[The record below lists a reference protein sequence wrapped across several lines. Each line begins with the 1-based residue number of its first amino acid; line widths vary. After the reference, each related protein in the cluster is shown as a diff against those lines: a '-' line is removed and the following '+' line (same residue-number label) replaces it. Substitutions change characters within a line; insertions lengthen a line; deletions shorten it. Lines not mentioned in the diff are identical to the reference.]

1 MADPQI
7 PKRKWHFD
15 WRLMLFS
22 GFFLPVL
29 IGLGIWQLDRAGQKE
44 AMLNSW
50 QQQAENLPW
59 QQLIEGEVRSGKPVR
74 IIGRYGDHSWLLDNR
89 TRDGVPGYE
98 VITDFYPL
106 EGPPVLVNR
115 GWIHAPGS
123 RQRLPQIDTPGGL
136 FTLAGRLADYPVPPV
151 LAGQD
156 QEEQGWPR
164 RVQRLP
170 REAATNEV
178 EGLPGV
184 MIRLDSGQQPG
195 AFRADWAPDLMGP
208 GTHYGYAAQWFA
220 LAVALTILTVAA
232 SYRKTGANNDNDN
245 G

>member
-1 MADPQI
+1 MADPQVS
-7 PKRKWHFD
+7 KRKWHFD

-29 IGLGIWQLDRAGQKE
+29 IGLGTWQLDRAGQKQS
-44 AMLNSW
+44 MLESW
-50 QQQAENLPW
+50 QQEADTLPW

-74 IIGRYGDHSWLLDNR
+74 VTGMYGEQSWLLDNR

-115 GWIHAPGS
+115 GWIQAPRS
-123 RQRLPQIDTPGGL
+123 RDRLPRIDTPEGL
-136 FTLAGRLADYPVPPV
+136 FTLVGRLGEYPVPPV
-151 LAGQD
+151 LAEQD

-170 REAATNEV
+170 REAAANEV
-178 EGLPGV
+178 DGLPAV
-184 MIRLDSGQQPG
+184 IIRLDSGQQPG
-195 AFRADWAPDLMGP
+195 AFRADWVPDLMGP

-232 SYRKTGANNDNDN
+232 SYRKTGAHNDNDN